1 MDRRRFLLA
10 WLAGAIA
17 TPLVA
22 DGQVRRIQTI
32 GVISPTASRSQL
44 EDVFAEV
51 LREHGWVKDQN
62 VRIESRYTAGRP
74 DAFPPLA
81 TELVALTVDVLV
93 VWSPAGALAAKRAT
107 SQIPV
112 VFLAVGDPVGF
123 GLVSNLARP
132 GGNVTGVSFD
142 AALETYAKALE
153 LLKEAVPSLAQVALL
168 ASSDFRTT
176 GGKRTM
182 AAAAKALRLELH
194 EVEVKTP
201 ADLEPAVRRMKDDG
215 AQALYVWPSGL
226 TFGIGKQIADL
237 ALTHRLPSIHP
248 FRENAI
254 AGGLLSYAPSLTEI
268 AQRGAVYV
276 DKILKGAKP
285 ADLPVEQPTKF
296 ELVIN
301 LKTAKALGLTIPP
314 SLLLRADQVIE

>member
-1 MDRRRFLLA
+1 VDRRRFLLTS
-10 WLAGAIA
+10 LAGVLAV
-17 TPLVA
+17 PLA
-22 DGQVRRIQTI
+22 AEAQVRRIPTV
-32 GVISPTASRSQL
+32 GVLSPTAGRNQL

-62 VRIESRYTAGRP
+62 VRFESRYSAGRP
-74 DAFPPLA
+74 DALPPLA

-93 VWSPAGALAAKRAT
+93 AWSPAGALAAKKAT

-153 LLKEAVPSLAQVALL
+153 LLKEAVPSLTRMALL
-168 ASSDFRTT
+168 ASLDFRTT

-194 EVEVKTP
+194 EVEVKSP
-201 ADLEPAVRRMKDDG
+201 ADLEPAVHRMKDEG
-215 AQALYVWPSGL
+215 IQAMYIWPSGL

-237 ALTHRLPSIHP
+237 ALTHRLPSVHP
-248 FRENAI
+248 FRENAM

-276 DKILKGAKP
+276 DKILKGAKL

-301 LKTAKALGLTIPP
+301 LKTAKALGFTIPP